1 MLEIR
6 GEQPRE
12 PLGRQVDLL
21 EQERLTACE
30 AKTLEIQGRRAELE
44 IEGCSDGLTGRLRSG
59 GDQAGRGIEPTGQH
73 LVREATAAAEVQ
85 VEARVEDERAAA
97 ARPLDPLFASQ
108 LGERPPD
115 RDEAAPV
122 ALGQLALGRQ
132 PVAGPPLVGIERGD
146 QVDVDLVMERDGTEL
161 EPEAGHRRAWILLR
175 AARMV
180 ITL

>member
-1 MLEIR
+1 MPSTTR
-6 GEQPRE
+6 AGRPGARPRS
-12 PLGRQVDLL
+12 P
-21 EQERLTACE
+21 AS
-30 AKTLEIQGRRAELE
+30 GRR
-44 IEGCSDGLTGRLRSG
+44 RS
-59 GDQAGRGIEPTGQH
+59 AGPRRRP
-73 LVREATAAAEVQ
+73 
-85 VEARVEDERAAA
+85 

-108 LGERPPD
+108 LGERPSD